1 MASTDKPTIVLVH
14 GAFADASGWSDVI
27 ERLQKSGYN
36 VVAVQNPL
44 SSLATDVATT
54 KRLVDAQPGDV
65 VLVGHSYGGA
75 VISGAAAGDA
85 KVKALVYLSAFA
97 PDANEPVGAIGAKYP
112 AAPLSKALVVDKAGF
127 AYIDTAKFHAVFA
140 ADLPVAKTRI
150 MAVTQK
156 PLSTKVFDESNPGA
170 GWKTIRTW
178 YLVAKQDQAINPDVE
193 RFYAKRA
200 KAETIEVESSHVSFL
215 SHPDVVTKL
224 IIEAATAVTPK

>member
-1 MASTDKPTIVLVH
+1 MRKTIFATLTLAAINVLGAQGHGTKPTIVLVH

-27 ERLQKSGYN
+27 DRLQKRGYD
-36 VVAVQNPL
+36 VGAVQNPL

-97 PDANEPVGAIGAKYP
+97 PEANEPVGAIGAKYP
-112 AAPLSKALVVDKAGF
+112 APPLNKALVPDAAGF

-140 ADLPVAKTRI
+140 ADVPVAKTRI

-156 PLSTKVFDESNPGA
+156 PLSTKVFEESNQGA

-178 YLVAKQDQAINPDVE
+178 YLVAAQDQAINPDVE
-193 RFYAKRA
+193 
-200 KAETIEVESSHVSFL
+200 
-215 SHPDVVTKL
+215 
-224 IIEAATAVTPK
+224 